1 MDIIQQ
7 LELLA
12 EKLGDLVD
20 EIMIVGGCSP
30 ALILDIDT
38 IPDLRPTYDVDI
50 VIQAESFGKYMG
62 FIQKIKE
69 KGFEERPGDPIG
81 RYASG
86 EFVVDVI
93 PTDADV
99 LGFSNRWYKKA
110 FDNPVVKKL
119 PSGRVLKTIPAV
131 FFVAAKLEAFRSRGQ
146 EDLMASADLEDLI
159 TVLVEYP
166 SFQKEFREGGR
177 DVQEYIVGEFKKL
190 ISDESYPHFLSA
202 HLRGDEASQVSLAK
216 LRQLLEGMAS
226 GKI

>member
-12 EKLGDLVD
+12 DKLGDVVD

-30 ALILDIDT
+30 ALILNIDT
-38 IPDLRPTYDVDI
+38 IPDLRPTYDIDI

-62 FIQKIKE
+62 FIQKIKK

-86 EFVVDVI
+86 EIVVDVI
-93 PTDADV
+93 PTDSCV

-110 FDNPVVKKL
+110 FDNPIMKRL
-119 PSGRVLKTIPAV
+119 PSGRVLKTITPV
-131 FFVAAKLEAFRSRGQ
+131 FFVAAKLEAFRSRGL

-166 SFQKEFREGGR
+166 SFQKEFREGDR
-177 DVQEYIVGEFKKL
+177 DVQEYIGGEFKKL

-202 HLRGDEASQVSLAK
+202 HLRGDEASQASLAK
-216 LRQLLEGMAS
+216 LRQLLEGIAS
-226 GKI
+226 EKI